1 MENNVIS
8 PPFLGDSENI
18 FVQANHFIQARYKE
32 PLSYW
37 ESVIFGK
44 MCSLIGPMDTD
55 FKDYRVYIKDL
66 IHLLDVTKTGRV
78 YEDFIEAAN
87 RLRSREIVIKYP
99 DENGKEMI
107 LDTALITGVARLND
121 PDKRDEIFVDLNIH
135 PKLVP
140 FLLELK
146 TDFTLLDLRDYK
158 HLHSG
163 STIRLYQILK
173 SFWGRGNTAPE
184 IEIEQL
190 KGMLGVA
197 GKYALYSNFK
207 ARVLEDTRRRLLDGA
222 RLAFNYEEKKETGRG
237 GGRVVAVHFHLFL
250 NTPKH
255 AENDMSDEM
264 QQQNTLLLPESRL
277 KYAQETDLKDDSN
290 ANNCADMPDELT
302 AKIMAFGVKTK
313 QLKQLKETYSVAEMQ
328 KAALITEGVIANKK
342 LKTSAAGFFVSALK
356 DHYEANISVKTSE
369 KSAEKGVKKAKN
381 TENIAAN
388 STQTSLKLSPEE
400 QAKADKMAQRAA
412 ETRLQFEREKA
423 IMEQLIEEDIEL
435 VHDAVTEI
443 RRGMF
448 GFAYSE
454 DKTFAENRENKVF
467 EAAFLNTIK
476 KMRGDLFK

>member
-44 MCSLIGPMDTD
+44 MCSLISPLDTD
-55 FKDYRVYIKDL
+55 FQDYRVYIKDL

-146 TDFTLLDLRDYK
+146 TDFTQLDLRDYK

-173 SFWGRGNTAPE
+173 SYWGRGNTAPE

-190 KGMLGVA
+190 KGMLGVG

-250 NTPKH
+250 NTPKY
-255 AENDMSDEM
+255 AEAEMSEETTR
-264 QQQNTLLLPESRL
+264 QTVLLLPEH
-277 KYAQETDLKDDSN
+277 KPKKEQKTKKKDAVETIEWI
-290 ANNCADMPDELT
+290 DMTDELMV
-302 AKIMAFGVKTK
+302 KIIGFGIKSK
-313 QLKQLKETYSVAEMQ
+313 QLLELKEAFSDAEMQ
-328 KAALITEGVIANKK
+328 KAALITEGVIANGK

-356 DHYEANISVKTSE
+356 NHYEDYKPVKMAKNE
-369 KSAEKGVKKAKN
+369 AEKGVKKPK
-381 TENIAAN
+381 
-388 STQTSLKLSPEE
+388 TSAETSPKLSPEE
-400 QAKADKMAQRAA
+400 QAKADKIAQRAA

-423 IMEQLIEEDIEL
+423 IIEQLIEEDIEL

-443 RRGMF
+443 KRGMF
-448 GFAYSE
+448 GFAYND
-454 DKTFAENRENKVF
+454 DKTFAENRTNKVF

-476 KMRGDLFK
+476 KMRTDLFK

>member
-1 MENNVIS
+1 MKNKNLT
-8 PPFLGDSENI
+8 PTFLGESENV

-37 ESVIFGK
+37 ESVIFAK

-55 FKDYRVYIKDL
+55 FQDYRVYIKDL

-87 RLRSREIVIKYP
+87 RLRTREIVIKFS

-107 LDTALITGVARLND
+107 LDTALITGVARLNN
-121 PDKRDEIFVDLNIH
+121 PDKKDEVFVDLNIH

-146 TDFTLLDLRDYK
+146 SDFTQLDLRDYK

-163 STIRLYQILK
+163 SIIRLYHILK
-173 SFWGRGNTAPE
+173 SHWGRGNRSPE

-197 GKYALYSNFK
+197 GKYALYTNFK
-207 ARVLEDTRRRLLDGA
+207 ARVLEDARRRLLDGM
-222 RLAFNYEEKKETGRG
+222 RLAFSYEEKKEAGRG
-237 GGRVVAVHFHLFL
+237 GGRVVAIRFKLFP
-250 NTPKH
+250 NTPKNGG
-255 AENDMSDEM
+255 NDVSDLPNE
-264 QQQNTLLLPESRL
+264 QGTLFSAPAIE
-277 KYAQETDLKDDSN
+277 KKVPYTEGGVKD
-290 ANNCADMPDELT
+290 APVDELST
-302 AKIMAFGVKTK
+302 KILSFGVKIK
-313 QLKQLKETYSVAEMQ
+313 QLKQLMEEFSEAEIR
-328 KAALITEGVIANKK
+328 KATAVTEEVIANKK

-356 DHYEANISVKTSE
+356 NNYEPATPIK
-369 KSAEKGVKKAKN
+369 AVKKEAIKVDKNAK
-381 TENIAAN
+381 TTVE
-388 STQTSLKLSPEE
+388 TVQESPEE
-400 QAKADKMAQRAA
+400 RAKQEKVAQRAV
-412 ETRLQFEREKA
+412 EIRQQFEKEKA
-423 IMEQLIEEDIEL
+423 IIEKLVTEDLEL
-435 VHDAVTEI
+435 VNEAVTEI

-448 GFAYSE
+448 GFTYNE

-476 KMRGDLFK
+476 KLRGDLFK